1 MRTRRFGATTAPP
14 DRPAPY
20 PSINP
25 LPFRALSR
33 IHLRQAPELLGTRLA
48 CDEVAKLLRE
58 VLARDDA
65 TPEARKE
72 RAAALPVLLSV
83 SIAAGSV
90 AGTMAVAT
98 ALLRLQEAETSL
110 SPDTEAMLVA
120 LEPGLQRLAELYP
133 TEARTLALAL
143 ALASPISQTP
153 NPRASWR
160 PKQRSSLHGAG
171 KVRSQRC

>member
-1 MRTRRFGATTAPP
+1 MPCSVGRGFGAAHHEQ
-14 DRPAPY
+14 PAQQTERVARRGGGK
-20 PSINP
+20 SS
-25 LPFRALSR
+25 SR
-33 IHLRQAPELLGTRLA
+33 GE
-48 CDEVAKLLRE
+48 LLRE

-98 ALLRLQEAETSL
+98 ALLRLEEAETSL

-143 ALASPISQTP
+143 ALASPMSQTP

-171 KVRSQRC
+171 KVRSQRR